1 LQKISSTATL
11 ELNYELRMGL
21 KEREKILE
29 NIALLRRA
37 ERETPNADVSLVRE
51 DLESQLGGT
60 VSRSLSASLLG
71 VSHTAL
77 NNWIAAGDVPVV
89 ISERG
94 RREVPIPTLLELQER
109 VDEERRSGRR
119 KLHTL
124 EPIMTEA
131 RRRAERMRPRVGGS
145 DSSRVRSDPHRTPE
159 LRSLA
164 YHRVLAPRLRRPM
177 IDEAQRKLRRWQEDG
192 GIDPR
197 HAQTWEAVFALPM
210 AEIRKAI
217 TADDERGRDLRQ
229 NSPLAGLLSEPERRK
244 ILEKV

>member
-1 LQKISSTATL
+1 
-11 ELNYELRMGL
+11 MGIR
-21 KEREKILE
+21 ERKRILE
-29 NIALLRRA
+29 NIARLRRA
-37 ERETPNADVSLVRE
+37 EKKVPSGDIAMVRE
-51 DLESQLGGT
+51 DLESQLSGT
-60 VSRSLSASLLG
+60 VSRNLSASLLG

-94 RREVPIPTLLELQER
+94 RKEIPIPVLLELQDR
-109 VDEERRSGRR
+109 VAEERRSGRR

-124 EPIMTEA
+124 EPVMIEA
-131 RRRAERMRPRVGGS
+131 RRCAERMRPGATIAR
-145 DSSRVRSDPHRTPE
+145 SRGRTDTHRAPE

-177 IDEAQRKLRRWQEDG
+177 IDEAQRKLQRWQEDG
-192 GIDPR
+192 RIDPR
-197 HAQTWEAVFALPM
+197 HAQAWEEVFAMPM
-210 AEIRKAI
+210 DEIRKAI

-244 ILEKV
+244 ILEKI

>member
-1 LQKISSTATL
+1 
-11 ELNYELRMGL
+11 MGPR
-21 KEREKILE
+21 EREKTLE
-29 NIALLRRA
+29 NIAILRRA
-37 ERETPNADVSLVRE
+37 EKKASNDDVARVRE

-60 VSRSLSASLLG
+60 VPRSLSASLLG

-77 NNWIAAGDVPVV
+77 NNWIAAGDIPVV

-94 RREVPIPTLLELQER
+94 RKEVPIPTLLELQER
-109 VDEERRSGRR
+109 VEEERKSGRR

-124 EPIMTEA
+124 EPVMADA
-131 RRRAERMRPRVGGS
+131 RRRAERLRPRVGGS
-145 DSSRVRSDPHRTPE
+145 GSRDRSDSHRTPE

-177 IDEAQRKLRRWQEDG
+177 IDAAQRKLRRWQEDG
-192 GIDPR
+192 RIDSR
-197 HAQTWEAVFALPM
+197 HAQAWEEIFEKPM

-217 TADDERGRDLRQ
+217 TTDDQHGRDLRQ

>member
-1 LQKISSTATL
+1 MLCAAPL
-11 ELNYELRMGL
+11 EIHCKLRMGP

-37 ERETPNADVSLVRE
+37 EKETSNSDVALVRE

-60 VSRSLSASLLG
+60 VSRNLSANLLG

-94 RREVPIPTLLELQER
+94 RKEVPIATLLELQER
-109 VDEERRSGRR
+109 VEEERKSGRR
-119 KLHTL
+119 KLHML
-124 EPIMTEA
+124 EPVMVEA
-131 RRRAERMRPRVGGS
+131 RRRAERMRPQVGASGS
-145 DSSRVRSDPHRTPE
+145 RGRTDPHRTPE

-164 YHRVLAPRLRRPM
+164 YHRALAPRLRRPM
-177 IDEAQRKLRRWQEDG
+177 IDEAQRKLRRWWEDG
-192 GIDPR
+192 RLDPR
-197 HAQTWEAVFALPM
+197 HAQAWEEVFAMPV

-217 TADDERGRDLRQ
+217 TADDEQGRNLRQ